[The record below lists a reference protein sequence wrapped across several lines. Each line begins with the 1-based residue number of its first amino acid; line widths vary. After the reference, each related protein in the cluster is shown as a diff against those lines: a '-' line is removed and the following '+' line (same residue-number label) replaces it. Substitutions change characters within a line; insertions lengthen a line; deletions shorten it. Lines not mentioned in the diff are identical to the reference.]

1 MYLDGVEV
9 KYKSRHEGA
18 HDCRTRAELRLE
30 AVARSRLSLEL
41 WILVRSRD
49 FSFEESRRMMVRVIA
64 GVY

>member
-1 MYLDGVEV
+1 M
-9 KYKSRHEGA
+9 KGA
-18 HDCRTRAELRLE
+18 HDRRTRAELRLE

-41 WILVRSRD
+41 WILVRSGD